1 MTDNGHSND
10 DQSSKPSVDSAA
22 FSRMREHLREISKK
36 VLSSDY
42 EDHQDDGQASLG
54 APDKPHLPSEGKSAV
69 ALPKTYYPSPAAP
82 QSPYNYSHFLA
93 LASQPM
99 PPQSVFLP
107 LGNGPHIDS
116 NIASSQPTRE
126 SGSSRRDK
134 QVDHVIGLLKA
145 QFRLTLNETKSV
157 LLADRY
163 TGQLLPIMDDVV
175 VERVKWMYWHSTAP
189 RRQDVSNGVIK
200 SALSIF
206 GNSVIPDLVSPF
218 YGRAGY
224 DLSVGKRYLDI
235 GHQCVSF
242 SPGLPTYQPVTCIP
256 HIKPRD
262 SLPMNLPEGI
272 GNIHPQGVAI
282 LFDITALPGESDLL
296 VIAWMV
302 LAWRPDNSQ
311 VMLELLGEPNVTL
324 EQAQQ
329 LLKRVLDP
337 ATNNLE
343 GQVPKTL
350 KQLDDY
356 AQRQYLLSFTRV
368 DALSE
373 TQQKGLY
380 SLMQGK
386 PVVWKS
392 KGKRSDVE
400 IKVQCP
406 VMLNSAESVVT
417 YAPLAGATLSI
428 ELVNDEKPLSR
439 GTAVTDPTL
448 AEATISYGLLHVFG
462 YVNRCWSIVESDRR
476 FERYGGLQDL
486 CRIGELV
493 AVCLGREPNDF
504 WQQFNANQQS
514 RREYE
519 LEESPIA
526 LAMKRCLEEEPE
538 GVIEAAV
545 KDWLVR
551 LEAYRPAH
559 DHTGDWPATA
569 RGLAAKFKQS
579 RSLLEAFGICL
590 HRLDQRGPYGRWRAA
605 LISKPV
611 PS

>member
-1 MTDNGHSND
+1 MANNGHSND
-10 DQSSKPSVDSAA
+10 GQPSKPMLSPTVISDMQQ
-22 FSRMREHLREISKK
+22 RMQEMAKST
-36 VLSSDY
+36 LSGDD
-42 EDHQDDGQASLG
+42 EDEQEDNQASLDDT
-54 APDKPHLPSEGKSAV
+54 PPLPPEEESRV
-69 ALPKTYYPSPAAP
+69 ASSKFYYPSPAAS
-82 QSPYNYSHFLA
+82 QTISNSPGLYAPPSDLTP
-93 LASQPM
+93 PM
-99 PPQSVFLP
+99 PPNLP
-107 LGNGPHIDS
+107 SDNGPYNG
-116 NIASSQPTRE
+116 NIASSHPTQE
-126 SGSSRRDK
+126 SGRPRRDK
-134 QVDHVIGLLKA
+134 QVEYVIGLLNA
-145 QFRLTLNETKSV
+145 QFRLTRNETKSV
-157 LLADRY
+157 LLADRF
-163 TGQLLPIMDDVV
+163 TGQLLPLMDDVV
-175 VERVKWMYWHSTAP
+175 VELVKGMCWRSTAP

-206 GNSVIPDLVSPF
+206 GDSAFSELVLPF

-224 DLSVGKRYLDI
+224 DLREGKRYLDT
-235 GHQCVSF
+235 GYQCVSF
-242 SPGLPTYQPVTCIP
+242 SPGLPTYQTVTGIP
-256 HIKPRD
+256 HIRPRD
-262 SLPMNLPEGI
+262 SLPMNFPEGI
-272 GNIHPQGVAI
+272 GNIHPQDVTV
-282 LFDITALPGESDLL
+282 LFDITALPGESDVL

-302 LAWRPDNSQ
+302 LAWRPDSSQ
-311 VMLELLGEPNVTL
+311 VMLELLGEPHVTL
-324 EQAQQ
+324 EKAQQ

-337 ATNNLE
+337 ATYNLE
-343 GQVPKTL
+343 SQVPKTL

-368 DALSE
+368 EALSG
-373 TQQKGLY
+373 TQQKGLF

-386 PVVWKS
+386 PVAWRS

-417 YAPLAGATLSI
+417 YTPLADATLSV
-428 ELVNDEKPLSR
+428 ELVNDEEPLSR
-439 GTAVTDPTL
+439 DTAVKDPAL
-448 AEATISYGLLHVFG
+448 AEVTIIYGLLQVFG
-462 YVNRCWSIVESDRR
+462 YVNRYWPHVESDRR

-519 LEESPIA
+519 LEESPVA
-526 LAMKRCLEEEPE
+526 LAVKRCLEKEPE

-551 LEAYRPAH
+551 LEAYRPAR
-559 DHTGDWPATA
+559 DPTKSWPDTA

-579 RSLLEAFGICL
+579 RSLLESFGICL
-590 HRLDQRGPYGRWRAA
+590 YPLEQRGPYGRWRAERIA
-605 LISKPV
+605 EAV